1 MEKSCKLFGN
11 KRVVAAIRR
20 MDDLPEALYHPNI
33 ETIIILGGDIN
44 YLSGMIKKARAAGKT
59 FLVHLDLLEGIGKDR
74 AGVHLLARMNL
85 DGIITTKSNL
95 VKCALD
101 EGMLAVQR
109 FFMVDSESLKTAI
122 KVAQNVTPHAVE
134 ILPATVPA
142 YVVEELKN
150 ALGVPVMAGG
160 LLKTEEDVREALSKG
175 IMAISTSL
183 RKLWNISLN

>member
-1 MEKSCKLFGN
+1 MEKSYKLFGG
-11 KRVVAAIRR
+11 KKVIAAIRR
-20 MDDLPEALYHPNI
+20 MEDLPEALHHPNI
-33 ETIIILGGDIN
+33 ETIILLGGDLN
-44 YLSGMIKKARAAGKT
+44 YLSSMIKKARAAGKT

-101 EGMLAVQR
+101 EGMLAIQR

-122 KVAQNVTPHAVE
+122 KVAKNITPHAVE

-150 ALGVPVMAGG
+150 ALGVPVLAGG
-160 LLKTEEDVREALSKG
+160 LLKNENDVREALSKG
-175 IMAISTSL
+175 IVAISTSL
-183 RKLWNISLN
+183 RRLWDVFT